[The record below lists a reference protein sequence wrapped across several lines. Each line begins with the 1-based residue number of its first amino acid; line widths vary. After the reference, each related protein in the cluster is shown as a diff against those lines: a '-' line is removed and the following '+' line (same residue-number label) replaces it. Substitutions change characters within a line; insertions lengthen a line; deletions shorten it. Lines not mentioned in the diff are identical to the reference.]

1 MKIHN
6 FSAGP
11 SILPQS
17 VMQEAAQA
25 CTNFNGTGLSLLEMS
40 HRSKDFEGVIAE
52 AEALVRDLYGL
63 DDSYGVVFMT
73 GGASTQFTLLAMNLL
88 NADATA
94 AYTNTG
100 VWAAGAIKAAK
111 EFGNVNVVASSE
123 ADNYTHIPK
132 DYEVPNDSAYFHY
145 TTNNTIYG
153 TQAHSVPQVGVPL
166 IADMSSDIFSRRL
179 DATQFDMIYAGAQKN
194 MGAAGVTLVI
204 VKKDLLGKV
213 NRKLPAMFDYRS
225 FIDKGSMLNTPPVFP
240 IYVSMLTLRW
250 IKAQGLAQ
258 IEANNFKKQAV
269 LYQAI
274 DENPLFKGTVAV
286 EDRSWMNVNFVMTRP
301 ELEADFTAHCKATGI
316 SGLPGHRSVGGF
328 RASIYNAL
336 PLESVEFL
344 VEQMRVFA
352 ERNV

>member
-25 CTNFNGTGLSLLEMS
+25 CTNFNNSGLSLLEMS

-52 AEALVRDLYGL
+52 AEALVRELYGL
-63 DDSYGVVFMT
+63 DDSYGVIFMT

-88 NADATA
+88 NNDATA
-94 AYTNTG
+94 AYANTG
-100 VWAAGAIKAAK
+100 VWAAGALKAAK
-111 EFGNVNVVASSE
+111 EFGTINVVASSE
-123 ADNYTHIPK
+123 QANYNYIPK
-132 DYEVPNDSAYFHY
+132 DYTVPDDSAYFHY

-153 TQAHSVPQVGVPL
+153 TQSHVIPDVNVPL
-166 IADMSSDIFSRRL
+166 IADMSSDIFSRQL
-179 DATQFDMIYAGAQKN
+179 DATKFGLIYAGAQKN
-194 MGAAGVTLVI
+194 MGAAGTTLVI
-204 VKKDLLGKV
+204 VKKELLGKV
-213 NRKLPAMFDYRS
+213 SRKLPVMFDYRT
-225 FIDKGSMLNTPPVFP
+225 FIEKGSMHNTPPVFP

-258 IEANNFKKQAV
+258 IEANNFKKQAL
-269 LYQAI
+269 LYKTI

-286 EDRSWMNVNFVMTRP
+286 EDRSWMNVNFVTVNP
-301 ELEADFTAHCKATGI
+301 AHEAAFTAHCKATGI

-336 PLESVEFL
+336 PLESVAFL
-344 VEQMRVFA
+344 VEQMNIFA
-352 ERNV
+352 ERNA

>member
-25 CTNFNGTGLSLLEMS
+25 CINFNNSGLSLLEMS

-52 AEALVRDLYGL
+52 AETLVRELYGL

-73 GGASTQFTLLAMNLL
+73 GGASSQFTLLAMNLL
-88 NADATA
+88 HSEATA

-111 EFGNVNVVASSE
+111 DFGTVNVVASSE
-123 ADNYTHIPK
+123 ADNYAYIPK
-132 DYEVPNDSAYFHY
+132 NYKVPADSAYFHY

-153 TQAHSVPQVGVPL
+153 TQMHVIPDVQVPL
-166 IADMSSDIFSRRL
+166 VADMSSDIFSREI
-179 DATQFDMIYAGAQKN
+179 DATKFGLIYAGAQKN

-213 NRKLPAMFDYRS
+213 NRKLPAMFDYRT
-225 FIDKGSMLNTPPVFP
+225 FIEKGSMHNTPPVFP

-258 IEANNFKKQAV
+258 IEANNRKKQAI
-269 LYQAI
+269 LYAAI
-274 DENPLFKGTVAV
+274 DANPLFKGTVAV
-286 EDRSWMNVNFVMTRP
+286 EDRSWMNVNFVTVNP
-301 ELEADFTAHCKATGI
+301 AHEAAFSANCKSVGI

-344 VEQMRVFA
+344 VEQMNVFA
-352 ERNV
+352 ERNA